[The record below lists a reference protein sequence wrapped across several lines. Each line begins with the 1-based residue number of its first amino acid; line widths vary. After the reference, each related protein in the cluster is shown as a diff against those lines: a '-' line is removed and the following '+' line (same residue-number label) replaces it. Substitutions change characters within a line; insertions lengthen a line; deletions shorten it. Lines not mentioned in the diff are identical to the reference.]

1 MVTLPSGIAKAQ
13 TVSVLTLKYIIL
25 VAFFLYVLCK
35 HLVSFPQE
43 RDTYRLQLEHN
54 IIFFKI
60 TLLLRLSKDQQ
71 NSASLKVF
79 NQSCCPHIS
88 VIQLGK
94 LIPPVWCH
102 QLGLARIVMT
112 LVRPGKRPAESGQG
126 KCSSLTLECY
136 PFSGLA
142 TGQEKWKLPNIQSML
157 SCF

>member
-13 TVSVLTLKYIIL
+13 TVSVLTLKYVIL

-43 RDTYRLQLEHN
+43 RDTYRLQLGHN
-54 IIFFKI
+54 IIFFKL
-60 TLLLRLSKDQQ
+60 TLLSRLSKDQQ

-94 LIPPVWCH
+94 LIPPVCCH

-112 LVRPGKRPAESGQG
+112 LVRPGKRPVESGQG
-126 KCSSLTLECY
+126 KMQQSDFGML
-136 PFSGLA
+136 PIFWSG
-142 TGQEKWKLPNIQSML
+142 TGAGKVELPNIQSML